1 MSDLDEGLIWASKN
15 GKIEL
20 VQLLIENGIDVNAV
34 DDDGFTALRHASKN
48 SHLEIVKLLTKNK
61 ARCEIDEGLLWNIVK
76 FNKKEILK
84 ELTTN
89 GLTII
94 NFSNHKDMLLSEITS
109 YDTGGKLD
117 REEINEI
124 LRENG
129 LKFCYEVYYWSADI
143 RLIYKLP
150 AKGSSIFKNCK
161 SFGVTPLL
169 TNEEF
174 QMISVEEAIDYME
187 DLEKINK
194 KCGRFLNYAGLVKD
208 LNSIN

>member
-1 MSDLDEGLIWASKN
+1 MMSDLDEGLIWASKN

-34 DDDGFTALRHASKN
+34 DDNGFTALRHASMCG
-48 SHLEIVKLLTKNK
+48 HLEIVRK
-61 ARCEIDEGLLWNIVK
+61 
-76 FNKKEILK
+76 
-84 ELTTN
+84 
-89 GLTII
+89 
-94 NFSNHKDMLLSEITS
+94 
-109 YDTGGKLD
+109 
-117 REEINEI
+117 
-124 LRENG
+124 NG
-129 LKFCYEVYYWSADI
+129 LKFNYEFYGFVKI

-161 SFGVTPLL
+161 SFGLTPYL

-187 DLEKINK
+187 DLDYE
-194 KCGRFLNYAGLVKD
+194 GLVKD

>member
-34 DDDGFTALRHASKN
+34 DDNGFTALRHASM
-48 SHLEIVKLLTKNK
+48 SGHLEIVKLLTRNK
-61 ARCEIDEGLLWNIVK
+61 ARFEIDHRLIWNIVT

-89 GLTII
+89 GSTII
-94 NFSNHKDMLLSEITS
+94 NFSNHEDMTISEIDRD
-109 YDTGGKLD
+109 DTGGNFD

-161 SFGVTPLL
+161 SFGLTPFL

-174 QMISVEEAIDYME
+174 QMISVEEARDYME

-194 KCGRFLNYAGLVKD
+194 KCGQFLDYEGLVKD